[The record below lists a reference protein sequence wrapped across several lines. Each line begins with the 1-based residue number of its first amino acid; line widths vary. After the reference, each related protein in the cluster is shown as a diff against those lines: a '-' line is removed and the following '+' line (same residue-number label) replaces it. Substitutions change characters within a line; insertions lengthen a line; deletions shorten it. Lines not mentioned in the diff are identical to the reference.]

1 MKKYIKIG
9 LLIFI
14 SAILLGIA
22 GLFSWISPKM
32 LYATI
37 ESDFDNG
44 APEILEIIAG
54 DMTVEI
60 DLENVPEILI
70 NHQGELVLNPE
81 DYEKR
86 KEEMM
91 NYFYSEVYGSVP
103 NIPYE
108 VSFELIDEDQEYY
121 EGRAIRKQ
129 IKMTISTE
137 FGESKALLLAYI
149 PKADKPVPVFV
160 GLNFKGNTFLEN
172 DDFILTSYGNLLDQ
186 EELEERRG
194 ERYDRWPVSTLIDEG
209 YALITV
215 CANDFAPDDKKDFDS
230 RLIRIFDKGDEF
242 KAISAWS
249 FGLSRVIDY
258 VESENKLDSE
268 KIITVGHSRMG
279 KVSLWSAAQDERVAL
294 AISNGSGNTGAALSR
309 GAIGENIEFINK
321 EFPHWFVDEYEKYAG
336 LEYEMPFDQHMLLA
350 SIAPRKVYV
359 SSSTNDLWANPFGEY
374 QSLALA
380 SEVYQLY
387 GSEIELNVDNIN
399 EETHFHSDFFG
410 YHIKEDRHRISKTD
424 WNYFVSYANEHL
436 K

>member
-1 MKKYIKIG
+1 MRKYIKLGI
-9 LLIFI
+9 LLFV
-14 SAILLGIA
+14 SAILLGIVW
-22 GLFSWISPKM
+22 LFSWISPKM
-32 LYATI
+32 LYASL

-44 APEILEIIAG
+44 APKIFEMIVG
-54 DMTVEI
+54 DMTAEI
-60 DLENVPEILI
+60 DLENIPEILI
-70 NHQGELVLNPE
+70 NHEGKSVLNSE

-108 VSFELIDEDQEYY
+108 VSFELIEEDHEYY
-121 EGRAIRKQ
+121 EGKAIRRQ

-137 FGESKALLLAYI
+137 LGESDALLLAYI
-149 PKADKPVPVFV
+149 PKTDKPVPVFV
-160 GLNFKGNTFLEN
+160 GLNFLGNTFLEN
-172 DDFILTSYGNLLDQ
+172 DDSILTSYGNLLDQ

-194 ERYDRWPVSTLIDEG
+194 ERYDRWPSSTLIDEG

-215 CANDFAPDDKKDFDS
+215 CANDFSPDNKKDFDS
-230 RLIRIFDKGDEF
+230 RLISIFDNGDEF
-242 KAISAWS
+242 KTISAWS

-258 VESENKLDSE
+258 VESENRLDSE

-279 KVSLWSAAQDERVAL
+279 KTSLWTAAQDERVAL

-309 GAIGENIEFINK
+309 GAVGENIKSVNK
-321 EFPHWFVDEYEKYAG
+321 QFPHWFVDEYEKYAG

-380 SEVYQLY
+380 SAVYQLY
-387 GSEIELNVDNIN
+387 GSEIELNIDNIN
-399 EETHFHSDFFG
+399 EETYFHTEFFG
-410 YHIKEDRHRISKTD
+410 YHIKEDRHRINNID
-424 WNYFVSYANEHL
+424 WNYFISYANEYL